1 MKITENI
8 YVVPGVTAN
17 TYILADPDGLTMI
30 DTGLPYSEKRILE
43 YVASLGRTG
52 QDIRRILIT
61 HADLD
66 HYGCLAA
73 LQKASGACTYASR
86 REAESMAKGRS
97 SRPVGRSIDT
107 ALKRFL
113 FAMMSRLM
121 RATPIQVDEILAEG
135 QVLPVL
141 GGLQVVETPGHSPG
155 HLSYFLPS
163 AGILFCGDSMR
174 SDGKR
179 GFRASRSRNDWDP
192 ALASVSVRKQAGL
205 RAKIVCPGHGP
216 VVREAGS
223 KFPNSP
229 DRHLADS

>member
-1 MKITENI
+1 MKITDNI
-8 YVVPGVTAN
+8 YVVPEVIAN
-17 TYILADPDGLTMI
+17 SYILTDPDGLTII

-43 YVASLGRTG
+43 YIASLGRSAR
-52 QDIRRILIT
+52 DIRRILIT

-73 LQKASGACTYASR
+73 LQKANGACTYASR
-86 REAESMAKGRS
+86 LEAVSMAKGQS

-107 ALKRFL
+107 ALKRVM

-121 RATPIQVDEILAEG
+121 KATPIQVDEILTEG

-141 GGLQVVETPGHSPG
+141 GGLRVVETAGHSPG

-179 GFRASRSRNDWDP
+179 GFRASRSRNDWDQ

-205 RAKIVCPGHGP
+205 GAQIVCPGHGP
-216 VVREAGS
+216 VVREAGG
-223 KFPNSP
+223 KFP
-229 DRHLADS
+229 A

>member
-1 MKITENI
+1 MKITDNI
-8 YVVPGVTAN
+8 YVVPEVIAN
-17 TYILADPDGLTMI
+17 SYILTDPDGLTII

-43 YVASLGRTG
+43 YITSLGRSA
-52 QDIRRILIT
+52 QDISRILIT

-73 LQKASGACTYASR
+73 LQKVSGACIYASR
-86 REAESMAKGRS
+86 LEATSMAKGQS
-97 SRPVGRSIDT
+97 SRPVYRSIDT
-107 ALKRFL
+107 AFKRFM
-113 FAMMSRLM
+113 FALMSRLM
-121 RATPIQVDEILAEG
+121 KATPIQVDEILTEG

-141 GGLQVVETPGHSPG
+141 GGLRVVETPGHSPG

-192 ALASVSVRKQAGL
+192 ALASVSVRKQAELG
-205 RAKIVCPGHGP
+205 AKVVCPGHGP
-216 VVREAGS
+216 VIWEADR
-223 KFPNSP
+223 KFPAAS
-229 DRHLADS
+229 